1 MSIQIAFSL
10 PNVPILRQIGAIVIK
25 HGQLE
30 HVQKIVLKRLLKITI
45 HDERYAR
52 EVQGL
57 LSRDLRKKID
67 AHIKTSALDQ
77 PTRAQLVKLLKEA
90 RRVSTERN
98 KLVHSV
104 WSREVRNNP
113 REGRRPLMLQD
124 KGKAPVSIP
133 SIADLRKL
141 ANDIDV
147 VRNQLNKLF
156 TAIPIGNRASKFE
169 RRMLAEKT
177 HDIAVFSTSRKP
189 YAPRCDRR
197 DGRECDII
205 GLR

>member
-1 MSIQIAFSL
+1 MSIQITFSL
-10 PNVPILRQIGAIVIK
+10 PSVPVLRQIGAIVIK

-30 HVQKIVLKRLLKITI
+30 HVQKIALKRLLKITI
-45 HDERYAR
+45 HDERYVH

-77 PTRAQLVKLLKEA
+77 PTKVQLVKLLKEA

-104 WSREVRNNP
+104 WSRELRNNA
-113 REGRRPLMLQD
+113 REGRRPLMLRD
-124 KGKAPVSIP
+124 KGNAPVSIP

-141 ANDIDV
+141 ASEIDI
-147 VRNQLNKLF
+147 VRNQLNKL
-156 TAIPIGNRASKFE
+156 
-169 RRMLAEKT
+169 
-177 HDIAVFSTSRKP
+177 SRP
-189 YAPRCDRR
+189 
-197 DGRECDII
+197 
-205 GLR
+205 LL

>member
-45 HDERYAR
+45 HDERYAH

-57 LSRDLRKKID
+57 LSRDLRKEID

-77 PTRAQLVKLLKEA
+77 PTKAQLVKLLKEA

-113 REGRRPLMLQD
+113 REGRRPLMLRD
-124 KGKAPVSIP
+124 KAKAPVSIP

-141 ANDIDV
+141 ANEIDV
-147 VRNQLNKLF
+147 VRNQLNKL
-156 TAIPIGNRASKFE
+156 
-169 RRMLAEKT
+169 
-177 HDIAVFSTSRKP
+177 SRP
-189 YAPRCDRR
+189 F
-197 DGRECDII
+197 
-205 GLR
+205 L